1 MQRSLIFLTGLL
13 LAATAHGELRL
24 SERLGEAG
32 AKREELRRIPGS
44 QPRAP
49 KPESAPLPDPNRNS
63 GLRPV
68 TPVARHGARGERVPV
83 PDRWRIVEDLG
94 LIPSQLLD
102 PYGQQNPLK
111 GDVPLTDD
119 GWFLQLTVISDT
131 VVEPRRLPT
140 PVGPQSTSNA
150 GSLDIFG
157 GDRQLLLAETV
168 IASLAWIRGNTTFK
182 PPDWEWRITPV
193 VNINYTESDER
204 RALRIDPGEGRNRG
218 DEHLGL
224 QEAFVDYHIRNVSVR
239 YDFDSLRFGIQPL
252 NLDFRGFLF
261 QDNPLAFRLFGT
273 RANNV
278 FQYNLIWARRLEKDT
293 NSGLND
299 VGRELRD
306 DDLIAA
312 NLYWQ
317 DFPTLGFFSQ
327 LVLAHNI
334 NREDDGLFFDRNGFL
349 GRPASIGNEQG
360 RNYRVTY
367 LGYNG
372 DGHFGRLN
380 LTASTYLAVGRQSRG
395 VFDDRP
401 QDVLAGFGAL
411 EASVDYS
418 WIRPRLSLLYATGDR
433 DPFDGEANGFDAVF
447 ENPVFAGAD
456 TSFWI
461 RQAVPLIGGGGVALS
476 TRNGVLNNLRQSKE
490 HGQSNF
496 DNPGTVLAGIGADF
510 DLTPETRLSFNANQ
524 LWFADTAVLET
535 ARNQAPIGRGIG
547 TDLSLALIHRP
558 FMSQNVVLRLSGAML
573 ETQSG
578 FEQLFDVKRPFS
590 ILFNAVLTY

>member
-1 MQRSLIFLTGLL
+1 M
-13 LAATAHGELRL
+13 
-24 SERLGEAG
+24 
-32 AKREELRRIPGS
+32 
-44 QPRAP
+44 
-49 KPESAPLPDPNRNS
+49 
-63 GLRPV
+63 
-68 TPVARHGARGERVPV
+68 
-83 PDRWRIVEDLG
+83 
-94 LIPSQLLD
+94 
-102 PYGQQNPLK
+102 
-111 GDVPLTDD
+111 
-119 GWFLQLTVISDT
+119 
-131 VVEPRRLPT
+131 
-140 PVGPQSTSNA
+140 
-150 GSLDIFG
+150 
-157 GDRQLLLAETV
+157 
-168 IASLAWIRGNTTFK
+168 
-182 PPDWEWRITPV
+182 